1 MAVRSKTGTGRV
13 EHRPGPPKKTR
24 QGQGQHS
31 RAQGNSEE
39 TQGTRALI
47 PHPRLGR

>member
-24 QGQGQHS
+24 QGHGQHS
-31 RAQGNSEE
+31 KPKGNKKIPRGQG
-39 TQGTRALI
+39 R
-47 PHPRLGR
+47 